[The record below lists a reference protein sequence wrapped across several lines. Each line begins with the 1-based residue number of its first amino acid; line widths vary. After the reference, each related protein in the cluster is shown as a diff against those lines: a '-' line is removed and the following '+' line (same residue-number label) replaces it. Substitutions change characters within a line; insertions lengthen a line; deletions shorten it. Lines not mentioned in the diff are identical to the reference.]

1 MPTTQKL
8 NEDLVFILERQNTI
22 LESKKTD
29 SDDYVL
35 EGTAAV
41 FGKENNNNRIYEEAE
56 YLPHLNY
63 LKDKIALE
71 TQNQIIEKMIRKA
84 VNLYIDMYLILSR
97 REF

>member
-35 EGTAAV
+35 G
-41 FGKENNNNRIYEEAE
+41 RISSTPK
-56 YLPHLNY
+56 LP
-63 LKDKIALE
+63 
-71 TQNQIIEKMIRKA
+71 
-84 VNLYIDMYLILSR
+84 
-97 REF
+97 

>member
-41 FGKENNNNRIYEEAE
+41 FGKENNNNRIY
-56 YLPHLNY
+56 
-63 LKDKIALE
+63 
-71 TQNQIIEKMIRKA
+71 IINKWHNNNLYYRKA
-84 VNLYIDMYLILSR
+84 TRGLWMNLVNNFPIVVQ
-97 REF
+97 